1 MSIGTR
7 IKELRKKKGLNQSEI
22 GEIIGLTYSTVSSIE
37 SERCEPTS
45 KVIMKL
51 SELFEVSTD
60 YLLFG
65 VESEQIISEN
75 EHEILNVL
83 RGDKDM
89 TEAVMK
95 VTKIK
100 KKAISYLGRY
110 TVMDAQGLK
119 SS

>member
-1 MSIGTR
+1 MLIGKR

-65 VESEQIISEN
+65 IESEQIISEN
-75 EHEILNVL
+75 EQEILDVL
-83 RGDKDM
+83 RKDEAM
-89 TEAVMK
+89 TNAVMEVAK
-95 VTKIK
+95 VK
-100 KKAISYLGRY
+100 KKAMSYLSGY
-110 TVMDAQGLK
+110 TEINAQGLE
-119 SS
+119 SP

>member
-1 MSIGTR
+1 MLIGTR

-65 VESEQIISEN
+65 IESEQIISEN
-75 EHEILNVL
+75 EQEILDVL
-83 RGDKDM
+83 REDKAM

-100 KKAISYLGRY
+100 KKAISYLESY
-110 TVMDAQGLK
+110 TAMNAQG
-119 SS
+119 